1 MEKEVAVRPLGHQS
15 HSRNCRVTRQLCAR
29 NARNHVATHPC
40 ADRKKGDP
48 SSSNKH
54 IEVVECYTT

>member
-1 MEKEVAVRPLGHQS
+1 MPEMLGI
-15 HSRNCRVTRQLCAR
+15 TWLLT
-29 NARNHVATHPC
+29 HVQIG
-40 ADRKKGDP
+40 KGDP